1 MPKFVV
7 YEVWTRSRVVN
18 AKNMSDALR
27 RYPPKPIKMGDGKN
41 LSLCNWHAQVVRRS
55 KGD

>member
-27 RYPPKPIKMGDGKN
+27 RYPPKPIKAGDGKN
-41 LSLCNWHAQVVRRS
+41 LSLCNWHAQVVRT